1 VKGGRKMIQMTRTTS
16 SHNVVLFLV
25 IKVIDD
31 YVKNDWPSPT
41 IKQLSSKIGYS
52 EETILES
59 MEFGTIER
67 VPLLQ

>member
-1 VKGGRKMIQMTRTTS
+1 MIQMTRTTS

>member
-1 VKGGRKMIQMTRTTS
+1 MVQMTRTDST
-16 SHNVVLFLV
+16 HNVVLFLV
-25 IKVIDD
+25 TTVIND
-31 YVKNDWPSPT
+31 YVKNEWPSPT

-52 EETILES
+52 EEAILES